1 MCSRI
6 VKKTE
11 DQMTGDVIAS
21 GQLWMVIAVLDMRR
35 LTHSITD
42 TDTFRHRLVCHRHYS
57 IKLLRNVVN
66 NVKKCTNTLRSHTY
80 YIHRNRSVQ

>member
-1 MCSRI
+1 
-6 VKKTE
+6 VKKIE

-57 IKLLRNVVN
+57 I
-66 NVKKCTNTLRSHTY
+66 
-80 YIHRNRSVQ
+80 